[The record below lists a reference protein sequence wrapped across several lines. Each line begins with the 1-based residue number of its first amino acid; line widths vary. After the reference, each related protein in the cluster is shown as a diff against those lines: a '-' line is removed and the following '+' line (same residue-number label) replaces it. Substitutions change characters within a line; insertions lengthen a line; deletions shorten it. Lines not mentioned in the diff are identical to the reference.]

1 MPAGGMPPVPGGP
14 AGSGGMVD
22 VVTELEPVEGAGLV
36 LAGTV
41 VGVVEDGTVVVGVVE
56 DGTVVVGVVDA
67 VVHVGVVIV
76 LA

>member
-1 MPAGGMPPVPGGP
+1 MPAGGVPPVPGGP

-22 VVTELEPVEGAGLV
+22 VVTELEPV
-36 LAGTV
+36 GTV
-41 VGVVEDGTVVVGVVE
+41 VGVVEDGTVVVGVV
-56 DGTVVVGVVDA
+56 DT